1 MVFLRTNGD
10 FFRYPVN
17 MFSSTGTGSCKD
29 IHFIDYGN
37 KQLFSSTK
45 TVLNNKVCSI
55 YEKHVLSPGPS
66 QGA

>member
-1 MVFLRTNGD
+1 MLFLRTNGD

-17 MFSSTGTGSCKD
+17 MFSSTGTISCKD

-45 TVLNNKVCSI
+45 TVLNNKVCLI
-55 YEKHVLSPGPS
+55 YEKPAFSPGPS
-66 QGA
+66 RGA